1 MKESKTRIEASE
13 LDRLFDE
20 GGDITAHLDYS
31 SARRPGLEQKR
42 VSVDFPQCHE
52 TPSPEWHGDV
62 LSSRL
67 AKVDLGEG
75 HFLTIEELKSRLA
88 SKQA

>member
-1 MKESKTRIEASE
+1 MRKSKTTLKASE
-13 LDRLFDE
+13 VDRLFDE

-52 TPSPEWHGDV
+52 TPSPEWHGNV

-67 AKVDLGEG
+67 AKVDVGEG
-75 HFLTIEELKSRLA
+75 HFLTIEELKSHLQSQRA
-88 SKQA
+88 

>member
-1 MKESKTRIEASE
+1 MKKIKSTIKASE
-13 LDRLFDE
+13 LECLFDE

-31 SARRPGLEQKR
+31 SARRPALEQKR
-42 VSVDFPQCHE
+42 GNVDFPQCHE

-67 AKVDLGEG
+67 AKVEAGEG

>member
-67 AKVDLGEG
+67 AKVEAGEG
-75 HFLTIEELKSRLA
+75 CLLTRLTLTWRGMGPG
-88 SKQA
+88 

>member
-31 SARRPGLEQKR
+31 SARRLALDQGR
-42 VSVDFPQCHE
+42 VNADFPQCHE

-67 AKVDLGEG
+67 AKVDAGEG